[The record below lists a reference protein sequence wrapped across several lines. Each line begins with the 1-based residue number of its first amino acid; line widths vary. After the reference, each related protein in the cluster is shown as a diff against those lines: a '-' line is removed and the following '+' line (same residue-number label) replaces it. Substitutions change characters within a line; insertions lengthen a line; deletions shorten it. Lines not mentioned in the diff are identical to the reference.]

1 MSLID
6 FRNDFLVEVEAR
18 LDGFDAEAA
27 TDNQLLA
34 KGALFKMAANIGEV
48 DFLALSALRK
58 LETLSGAQLQTWLGD
73 LSNLAAFYQLLA
85 SAPVVQAIAANS
97 TAMASIAG
105 SAHALNAVIANQS
118 VLEIVAANPAAW
130 TAFKA
135 GAGLTAT
142 SIPTMTGY
150 SAPSGDAIGSSS
162 LGAGNEYWRA
172 FDKASNNWAAA
183 STLVTNQWVGY
194 KFPVP
199 VFIHTFTLDSTYS
212 AGHSSASQVK
222 NIKLQCSTDGVAW
235 TDVVVKTLVNGS
247 YSNTFDVVKSTR
259 FAYWRL
265 FAVDNFGDATNLS
278 VREIDLAGFQ

>member
-1 MSLID
+1 MSFID

-18 LDGFDAEAA
+18 LVGFNASTA

-58 LETLSGAQLQTWLGD
+58 LETLSGAQLQAWLGD

-97 TAMASIAG
+97 TAMTAIAG
-105 SAHALNAVIANQS
+105 SAHALNAVIANQA
-118 VLEIVAANPAAW
+118 VLEIVAANPDAW
-130 TAFKA
+130 TAFKS

-150 SAPSGDAIGSSS
+150 SAPSGEAIGSSN

-172 FDKASNNWAAA
+172 FDKTNTNWVAG
-183 STLVTNQWVGY
+183 SGQVTNQWVGY
-194 KFPVP
+194 KFPAP
-199 VFIHTFTLDSTYS
+199 VFIHTFTLDSTYYAAYS
-212 AGHSSASQVK
+212 DSQVK
-222 NIKLQCSTDGVAW
+222 NIKLQCSSDGVTW
-235 TDVVVKTLVNGS
+235 TDVVVQLLVNGT
-247 YSNTFDVVKSTR
+247 YANTFDVVKSTR

-265 FAVDNFGDATNLS
+265 FVVDNFGNATYLGL
-278 VREIDLAGFQ
+278 REIDLAGFQ